1 MELSGWNF
9 NPGQQG
15 PVAARE
21 EHVHGYH
28 RKEFKD
34 YYHWLRSGDEKTR
47 QYLHSENAFSQA
59 VLLSIRPLVGEI
71 REELESFKGAKDDYP
86 FAVGEYTYFDD
97 KSQGLSNYTRATFGE
112 RESVKDF
119 NEFGA
124 STVVG
129 AFAPSPYN
137 DRVAY
142 TIDPKGG
149 GDYQLFIKDMCIKRE
164 IMALDNIC
172 ENIIWSEE
180 GDHLFYTTRDKHRKP
195 FCLMR
200 YSLADK
206 RTHVVYSESSE
217 GFRVEISQS
226 TSKRYLFM
234 NTESD
239 TNNEIRFMDLR
250 NPTSKLEVILPRQS
264 GRLYYV
270 EHHKKEFWFCTN
282 HYKQAYK
289 NFAVFKAN
297 IATLGKWSLA
307 IPYNSTEYIT
317 GMYGLWNAV
326 ALEVRVEGI
335 QHIKIIRNHLQ
346 HLVSFPEPVFH
357 AKLALKQLDY
367 ATKKIQIVYSSP
379 ITPHSLMEYD
389 LETELKPLHQDSY
402 PDYNPKLYSVERI
415 YTNTGVPITPCLQ
428 EIPIG
433 WKQPPTT

>member
-15 PVAARE
+15 SVLQERR
-21 EHVHGYH
+21 HVHGYH

-71 REELESFKGAKDDYP
+71 REELGSFKGAKDDYP

-97 KSQGLSNYTRATFGE
+97 KSQGLSGYTRATFGE
-112 RESVKDF
+112 RDRS
-119 NEFGA
+119 GCLC
-124 STVVG
+124 
-129 AFAPSPYN
+129 PPPPYN

-206 RTHVVYSESSE
+206 RTHS
-217 GFRVEISQS
+217 FIA
-226 TSKRYLFM
+226 K
-234 NTESD
+234 
-239 TNNEIRFMDLR
+239 
-250 NPTSKLEVILPRQS
+250 
-264 GRLYYV
+264 
-270 EHHKKEFWFCTN
+270 
-282 HYKQAYK
+282 
-289 NFAVFKAN
+289 AVK
-297 IATLGKWSLA
+297 GS
-307 IPYNSTEYIT
+307 
-317 GMYGLWNAV
+317 
-326 ALEVRVEGI
+326 
-335 QHIKIIRNHLQ
+335 
-346 HLVSFPEPVFH
+346 
-357 AKLALKQLDY
+357 
-367 ATKKIQIVYSSP
+367 
-379 ITPHSLMEYD
+379 
-389 LETELKPLHQDSY
+389 ELKSL
-402 PDYNPKLYSVERI
+402 KA
-415 YTNTGVPITPCLQ
+415 LQ
-428 EIPIG
+428 KDIFS
-433 WKQPPTT
+433 